1 MAFATVAEALAAA
14 LVVAVLATREAWRRL
29 RLRYEYRWET
39 FAIRSARGRQLL
51 HIRQSEIQSIEPL
64 QIKDRIVRFG
74 RWKRLARTSF
84 ARQVVIRSKVAHARP
99 VVVSWEGQPIAGLR
113 PEGYKLRPEETGRK
127 G

>member
-1 MAFATVAEALAAA
+1 V
-14 LVVAVLATREAWRRL
+14 
-29 RLRYEYRWET
+29 
-39 FAIRSARGRQLL
+39 RSARGRQLL

-84 ARQVVIRSKVAHARP
+84 APQVVIRSKVAHARP
-99 VVVSWEGQPIAGLR
+99 VVVSWEGQPIAGIMPEGCRAR
-113 PEGYKLRPEETGRK
+113 PEQTGRK